1 MSTHSDDKLWHL
13 YTNQSEFKHRG
24 SQGAGVLRGGRV
36 YDDKVVERILG
47 RILEDLECQRGLT
60 VLGNCGKP

>member
-1 MSTHSDDKLWHL
+1 MSIRSDDKLWHL
-13 YTNQSEFKHRG
+13 YTNQSEIKHRG
-24 SQGAGVLRGGRV
+24 SRGAGVLRDGRV

-60 VLGNCGKP
+60 VPGNCGKS